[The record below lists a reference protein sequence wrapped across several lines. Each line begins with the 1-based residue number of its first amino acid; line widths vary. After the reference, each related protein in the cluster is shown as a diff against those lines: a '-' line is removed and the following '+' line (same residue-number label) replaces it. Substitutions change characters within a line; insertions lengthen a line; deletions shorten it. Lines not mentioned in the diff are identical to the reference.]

1 MSFGFDTDIAGLAYH
16 IGFFTVSVVLY
27 TLILH
32 RSERL
37 PRVLADF
44 FVGLM
49 FGVIAVLMMSRP
61 VKVMPDVFIDMRNV
75 VVGTAALFGGPIA
88 TVVAGALAVVYRLSL
103 DGPYAL
109 NGAIGIAISALMGL
123 GLHSYLVYRKAEL
136 GYRHLWI
143 LSGLLVL
150 PRGTMFAAAGTWSA
164 AGELFLR
171 SFLPL
176 AAITPLGTMLVGSLL
191 LRERRRRALEI
202 ALRERE
208 AQLRMLSDNATDII
222 SRTSLDGTRVD
233 VSASAKRIYG
243 YDLADL
249 IGHSVFEVVHP
260 DDRPAMER
268 AFAELREGAEAIEF
282 VARLRR
288 SDGTYFWAENRR
300 RILLD
305 PITGKPSGSVGVTR
319 DISERKALEDNL
331 EAKTRLLNMTLE
343 NLNQGLCVFDAEL
356 KLVLCNRHFLR
367 MFEYPDSF
375 GRAGMRLVDIIRYDI
390 ERGEHGAGDPAAL
403 MAERLELAHRTDTF
417 AFERARPNGTVLHVE
432 RHSMPDGGLVA
443 TYTDVT
449 EARRREVA
457 LEKSEIQLRDHVN
470 QLEFAKDRLEDQ
482 GARLA
487 ELADN
492 LSEQKTRAEEA
503 SRAKSRFVAN
513 MSHELRTPLN
523 AIIGFSDLIE
533 SEALGPLG
541 NSRYRSYA
549 GDIRNSGQHLLSL
562 INDILDFSKAD
573 ADRLSLHEE
582 SVDLEELLEGSVRML
597 LPRAAHE
604 NVKLVLEP
612 PPSGLRLR
620 ADAKR
625 LKQIVL
631 NLVSNAIKYTPAG
644 GKVNLG
650 AGIEGDGALAMTV
663 RDTGVGISEADQRK
677 VLEAFVQ
684 VDNAPNRA
692 HEGTGL
698 GLPLT
703 KRLVELHG
711 GSLTLESRLG
721 KGTTVRVVLPP
732 DRVMPRVHARRFV
745 ASA

>member
-1 MSFGFDTDIAGLAYH
+1 LFHGFDTDIAGLAYH

-37 PRVLADF
+37 PRALADF

-61 VKVMPDVFIDMRNV
+61 IEVMPDVCIDMRNV

-88 TVVAGALAVVYRLSL
+88 TAVAGTLAVVYRLSL
-103 DGPYAL
+103 GGPYAL

-123 GLHSYLVYRKAEL
+123 GLHSYLGYRKVEL

-150 PRGTMFAAAGTWSA
+150 PRVIMFTAAGTSLA
-164 AGELFLR
+164 AAELFR
-171 SFLPL
+171 HSFLPL
-176 AAITPLGTMLVGSLL
+176 AFTTPLGTMLVGSLL

-202 ALRERE
+202 VLRERE

-243 YDLADL
+243 FDLPEL
-249 IGHSVFEVVHP
+249 VGHSVFEVVHP
-260 DDRPAMER
+260 DDRPVMEK
-268 AFAELREGAEAIEF
+268 ALAELREGAETIEF
-282 VARLRR
+282 TLRLRR

-305 PITGKPSGSVGVTR
+305 PATGKPTGSVGVTR
-319 DISERKALEDNL
+319 DIGKRKSLEDSLAAN
-331 EAKTRLLNMTLE
+331 TRLLNMTLE
-343 NLNQGLCVFDAEL
+343 NMNQGLCVFDAEL
-356 KLVLCNRHFLR
+356 RLVLCNRHFLR
-367 MFEYPDSF
+367 MFEYPDAFDRPGTS
-375 GRAGMRLVDIIRYDI
+375 LVDIIRYDI
-390 ERGEHGAGDPAAL
+390 ERGEYGAGDPAAL
-403 MAERLELAHRTDTF
+403 MAERLQLAHRTGTF
-417 AFERARPNGTVLHVE
+417 TFERARPNGTVFHVE

-449 EARRREVA
+449 EARRRELA
-457 LEKSEIQLRDHVN
+457 LEKGEAQLRDHVN
-470 QLEFAKDRLEDQ
+470 QLEFAKDRLEEQ

-487 ELADN
+487 ELADD

-541 NSRYRSYA
+541 NLRYKSYA
-549 GDIRNSGQHLLSL
+549 EDIKNSGQHLLSL

-573 ADRLSLHEE
+573 ADCLTLHEE
-582 SVDLEELLEGSVRML
+582 NVDLEELLEGSVRML

-604 NVKLVLEP
+604 NVKLVFEP
-612 PPSGLRLR
+612 APASLCLR
-620 ADAKR
+620 ADGKR

-631 NLVSNAIKYTPAG
+631 NLLSNAIKYTPAG
-644 GKVNLG
+644 GKVTLG
-650 AGIEGDGALAMTV
+650 AAIEGDGALAITV
-663 RDTGVGISEADQRK
+663 RDTGVGIAEGDQRK

-711 GSLTLESRLG
+711 GTLTLESRLG
-721 KGTTVRVVLPP
+721 KGTTVRVVLPRE
-732 DRVMPRVHARRFV
+732 RVMRSLRAPRAA

>member
-37 PRVLADF
+37 PRALADF

-88 TVVAGALAVVYRLSL
+88 TAVAGALAVVYRISL
-103 DGPYAL
+103 GGPYAL
-109 NGAIGIAISALMGL
+109 NGAVGICISALMGL
-123 GLHSYLVYRKAEL
+123 GLHSYLGYRKAEL
-136 GYRHLWI
+136 DYRHLWI

-150 PRGTMFAAAGTWSA
+150 PRMSMFAAAGSWPA
-164 AGELFLR
+164 AGELFLH

-176 AAITPLGTMLVGSLL
+176 AFTTPLSTMLVGSLL
-191 LRERRRRALEI
+191 LRERRRRALEL

-222 SRTSLDGTRVD
+222 SLTSLDGTRID

-249 IGHSVFEVVHP
+249 VGHSVFEVVHP
-260 DDRPAMER
+260 DDRPVLEKS
-268 AFAELREGAEAIEF
+268 FTELREGAEATECI
-282 VARLRR
+282 ARLRR

-305 PITGKPSGSVGVTR
+305 PVTGKPIGSVGVTR
-319 DISERKALEDNL
+319 DISKRKALEDNL
-331 EAKTRLLNMTLE
+331 AGKTQLLNMTLE
-343 NLNQGLCVFDAEL
+343 NMNQGLCVFDAEL

-367 MFEYPDSF
+367 MFEYPATF
-375 GRAGMRLVDIIRYDI
+375 GRAGTRLIDIIRYDI

-403 MAERLELAHRTDTF
+403 TAERLELAHRTGTF
-417 AFERARPNGTVLHVE
+417 TFERARPNGTVLHVE
-432 RHSMPDGGLVA
+432 RHNMPDGGLVA

-457 LEKSEIQLRDHVN
+457 LEKSETQLRDHVN
-470 QLEFAKDRLEDQ
+470 QLEIAKERLEDQ

-487 ELADN
+487 ELADD

-541 NSRYRSYA
+541 NSRYKSYA
-549 GDIRNSGQHLLSL
+549 EDIRNSGQHLLSL

-582 SVDLEELLEGSVRML
+582 IVDLEELLDGSVRML
-597 LPRAAHE
+597 LPRAAHD

-612 PPSGLRLR
+612 PPSALRLR
-620 ADAKR
+620 ADGKR

-631 NLVSNAIKYTPAG
+631 NLLSNAIKYTPAG
-644 GKVNLG
+644 GKVTLCV
-650 AGIEGDGALAMTV
+650 AVEGDGTLEIAV
-663 RDTGVGISEADQRK
+663 RDTGVGIAEADQRK

-711 GSLTLESRLG
+711 GTLTLESQLG
-721 KGTTVRVVLPP
+721 KGTIVRVVLPRE
-732 DRVMPRVHARRFV
+732 RVIPSV
-745 ASA
+745 